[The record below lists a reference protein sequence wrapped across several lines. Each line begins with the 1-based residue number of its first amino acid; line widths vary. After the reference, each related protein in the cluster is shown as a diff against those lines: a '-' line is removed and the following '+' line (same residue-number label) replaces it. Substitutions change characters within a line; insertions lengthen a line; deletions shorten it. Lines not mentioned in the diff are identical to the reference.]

1 MKPRHNK
8 RDDNRFEFKLTSN
21 GHIICQRFFAVNNFN
36 KANLTD
42 VKDLMDSLTGM
53 NNNGWG
59 DMGIIPTHLKR
70 ESEEY
75 LWRMFKPYD
84 TQLPENIDRRDVFEN
99 EDIIGFELNYDGR
112 LIAKSA
118 FSGNF
123 FPPKVRY
130 NISIRDII
138 PEIYSEVREHL
149 SA

>member
-1 MKPRHNK
+1 MKARNNR

-36 KANLTD
+36 KENLKD
-42 VKDLMDSLTGM
+42 VKDLMDALTGM
-53 NNNGWG
+53 NNNSWG
-59 DMGIIPTHLKR
+59 GMGLIPAHLKR
-70 ESEEY
+70 QSEDY
-75 LWRMFKPYD
+75 LWKMFKPYEVQ
-84 TQLPENIDRRDVFEN
+84 TPEQIDRRDVFEN
-99 EDIIGFELNYDGR
+99 EDIIGFVLKYDGR
-112 LIAKSA
+112 LIAMTE

>member
-1 MKPRHNK
+1 MKGRNR

-21 GHIICQRFFAVNNFN
+21 GHIICQRYFAVAEFN
-36 KANLTD
+36 KENLKD
-42 VKDLMDSLTGM
+42 VKALMDALTGM
-53 NNNGWG
+53 NNNAWG
-59 DMGIIPTHLKR
+59 GMGLIPTHLKR
-70 ESEEY
+70 QSEEY
-75 LWRMFKPYD
+75 LWRMFKPYEVQ
-84 TQLPENIDRRDVFEN
+84 TPEMIDKRNVFDN

-112 LIAKSA
+112 LIAKSE

-138 PEIYSEVREHL
+138 SDIYTEVAYHL